1 MAALLSFFGGVL
13 VCAVIAWA
21 GEWSHRHFE
30 ARRRQ
35 YVARIR
41 GTKVPE
47 LVMWPEEVPL

>member
-1 MAALLSFFGGVL
+1 MAELLPFFVGML
-13 VCAVIAWA
+13 ACAIVAQA
-21 GEWSHRHFE
+21 GELSHQHFE

-47 LVMWPEEVPL
+47 LG